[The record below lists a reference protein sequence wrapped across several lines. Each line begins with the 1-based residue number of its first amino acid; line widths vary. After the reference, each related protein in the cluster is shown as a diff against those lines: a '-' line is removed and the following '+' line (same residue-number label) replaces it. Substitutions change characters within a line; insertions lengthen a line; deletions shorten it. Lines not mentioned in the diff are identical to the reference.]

1 MEQIN
6 HVPSGEVCL
15 SDLEKEE
22 LSATSFSDDLLLS
35 STIISQVH
43 LPDKLFDN
51 LPDFLKSACNVFDTQ
66 IEKEVFLISA
76 LGVISGC
83 LPQYRAIYDNS
94 SVAANLYVFITA
106 KAAAGK
112 GAMKWAKELAKYIHD
127 LLKIES
133 RLAESDYKDLLDD
146 FEKNKRSKEPITMER
161 PEIPKNKM
169 LFVPAN
175 SSSSVIL
182 KVLADNGGNG
192 IIFESEADTLS
203 TTLSQD
209 WGNFSDILR
218 KAFHHETVSQLR
230 IGNNQFNEINEPFL
244 SVVLSGTPKQVSKLI
259 PSVENGLF
267 SRFCFFSFDYDLGWK
282 DVFKEN
288 SSGSF
293 NDAFSFFGN
302 GLTDLYLN
310 LSLRQNRVLF
320 DFSLE
325 QKKIFNETFA
335 IWQKE
340 LFDRNG
346 DDVVATAR
354 RLGLIDFR
362 IAMILSMLRTIGED
376 SIPGNIIC
384 SDIDFEN
391 AISIADTLKTHSLAI
406 FDSYSNGKVEINQ
419 NDFAIK
425 ASKIEKAKELRDSGY
440 TFRQIAMEVLGDVK
454 KQSTIANW
462 LTK

>member
-1 MEQIN
+1 MEQLN
-6 HVPSGEVCL
+6 HVPTGEVCL
-15 SDLEKEE
+15 SELEKEE
-22 LSATSFSDDLLLS
+22 LLVTSFSNDLPLS

-83 LPQYRAIYDNS
+83 LPQYRGVYDNS
-94 SVAANLYVFITA
+94 SVASNLYIFICA

-112 GAMKWAKELAKYIHD
+112 GAMKWAKELAKYIHN
-127 LLKIES
+127 LLKEES
-133 RLAESDYKDLLDD
+133 RLAEKEYKDLLDD
-146 FEKNKRSKEPITMER
+146 FEKNKRSKSPLTMER
-161 PEIPKNKM
+161 PVIPKNKM

-182 KVLADNGGNG
+182 KVLSDNGGSG

-203 TTLSQD
+203 TTLCQD

-218 KAFHHETVSQLR
+218 KAFHHETLSQLR
-230 IGNNQFNEINEPFL
+230 VSNPQSNEVDDSSL
-244 SVVLSGTPKQVSKLI
+244 TVVLSGTPKQVIKLI
-259 PSVENGLF
+259 PSVENGLY
-267 SRFCFFSFDYDLGWK
+267 SRFGFFSFDYDLEWK
-282 DVFKEN
+282 DVFKVHP
-288 SSGSF
+288 SGSF
-293 NDAFSFFGN
+293 NDAFKFFGE
-302 GLTDLYLN
+302 GLFELYLK
-310 LSLRQNRVLF
+310 LSNRQNQILF
-320 DFSLE
+320 DFSEE
-325 QKKIFNETFA
+325 QKIIFNQTFA

-391 AISIADTLKTHSLAI
+391 AISIAHTLKTHSLTI

-419 NDFAIK
+419 NDFALK

-440 TFRQIAMEVLGDVK
+440 TFRQIAAEVLGDVK

-462 LTK
+462 LAK

>member
-6 HVPSGEVCL
+6 HVPTGEVCL
-15 SDLEKEE
+15 SDLEEE
-22 LSATSFSDDLLLS
+22 VAVISSFSNDLPIS
-35 STIISQVH
+35 SPITSQVH

-51 LPDFLKSACNVFDTQ
+51 LPDFLKSACQVFDTQ

-83 LPQYRAIYDNS
+83 LPQYRGIYDNS
-94 SVAANLYVFITA
+94 SVGANLYVFITA

-127 LLKIES
+127 ILKIES
-133 RLAESDYKDLLDD
+133 RLAEEEYRDLLDD
-146 FEKNKRSKEPITMER
+146 FERNKRCKEPVTLDR
-161 PEIPKNKM
+161 PKIPKNKM

-182 KVLADNGGNG
+182 KVMADNGGSG

-203 TTLSQD
+203 TTLNQD

-218 KAFHHETVSQLR
+218 KAFHHETLSQLR
-230 IGNNQFNEINEPFL
+230 IGNNQFNEIDEPFL
-244 SVVLSGTPKQVSKLI
+244 SVILSGTPKQVIKLI
-259 PSVENGLF
+259 PNIENGLF

-288 SSGSF
+288 PYGSF
-293 NDAFSFFGN
+293 NNAFRFFGE
-302 GLTDLYLN
+302 GLTDLYLK
-310 LSLRQNRVLF
+310 LSQRQNQILF
-320 DFSLE
+320 DFSAE
-325 QKKIFNETFA
+325 QKKIFNQTFA
-335 IWQKE
+335 IWQQE

-362 IAMILSMLRTIGED
+362 IAMILSMLRTIGDD
-376 SIPGNIIC
+376 SISGEIIC

-391 AISIADTLKTHSLAI
+391 AISIANVLKTHSLTI
-406 FDSYSNGKVEINQ
+406 FDGYSNENIDLKQ
-419 NDFAIK
+419 NNYLVK
-425 ASKIEKAKELRDSGY
+425 ASQVEKAKEMRDSGH

-454 KQSTIANW
+454 KQSTIVNW
-462 LTK
+462 LVN